1 MIALH
6 IQFFCFLSQS
16 KIYSFNFIRM
26 LFFVALE
33 KFWHKWRRHHCRQR
47 AADLLLDLFLSFMA
61 IEHWGF
67 FSVPHILLYGTFV
80 YKVISED
87 LWRSRMLPT
96 VICGTD
102 ITFVTAYICRLW
114 NSNTQPF
121 VCQANTLTDCVIA
134 VTYSEI
140 QHLSYGAP
148 EGYYMYVKLRCVK
161 RNA

>member
-16 KIYSFNFIRM
+16 KIYSFNSIRM

-47 AADLLLDLFLSFMA
+47 AADLLLDLLLSLMA

-67 FSVPHILLYGTFV
+67 FSVPHLLLYGTFV
-80 YKVISED
+80 CKVITED
-87 LWRSRMLPT
+87 LWRSRMLQT
-96 VICGTD
+96 VICTTD
-102 ITFVTAYICRLW
+102 TTLLTAYICRLW
-114 NSNTQPF
+114 NSNTQPS
-121 VCQANTLTDCVIA
+121 VCQANALTDCVIA

-148 EGYYMYVKLRCVK
+148 GGYYMYVKLRCVK